1 MRVPN
6 LSSLTLTPLDV
17 TGVGVEGPQCDPRAP
32 TRGLCVIAR
41 PSRPTLNQVERL
53 VPKSVNYGS
62 TGLAFRIDPS
72 SSQWLNQTP
81 YETMYESHQFS
92 AFTRM
97 LNGRVPE
104 FTLMYKDATSGEW
117 VDMKGGL
124 TWEQLA
130 KQDVLPPPAPKKN
143 KFWLKLRY
151 SVHPIDNAQN
161 TVRVLMA
168 MYKYNVQH
176 PPMWLLQKRKNAEN
190 AAAASSRPAAP
201 PPPPPPPPPQSP
213 PTLPPLEEMEKLF
226 FADAWFK
233 EQFLTSMQD
242 VPAFVV

>member
-32 TRGLCVIAR
+32 TRGRCVIAR
-41 PSRPTLNQVERL
+41 PSRSTLDQVAAL
-53 VPKSVNYGS
+53 VSRSVNYGS

-97 LNGRVPE
+97 LDGRVPE
-104 FTLMYKDATSGEW
+104 FTLMYKDATSREW
-117 VDMKGGL
+117 VDMKRL

-130 KQDVLPPPAPKKN
+130 KQDVLPPAPKKN

-151 SVHPIDNAQN
+151 LVHPIANAQN
-161 TVRVLMA
+161 AARVLMA
-168 MYKYNVQH
+168 MHKYNVQH
-176 PPMWLLQKRKNAEN
+176 PPMWLLQKREN

-213 PTLPPLEEMEKLF
+213 PTLPPLEELEEF
-226 FADAWFK
+226 IADAWFK
-233 EQFLTSMQD
+233 KHFLTSMQD